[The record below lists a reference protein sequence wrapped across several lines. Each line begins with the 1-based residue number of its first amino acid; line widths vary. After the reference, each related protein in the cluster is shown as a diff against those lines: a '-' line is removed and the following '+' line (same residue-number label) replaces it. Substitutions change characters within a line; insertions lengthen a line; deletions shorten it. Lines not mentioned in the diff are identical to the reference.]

1 MRTSYD
7 QPDKM
12 RDLFRQ
18 LTVNDA
24 TRKTLDVVD
33 NLLQRLTIIGEILS
47 FKSELQTALNEVTI
61 VFLWAYG
68 CVNLLCGHIQ
78 VMHQRIPFLMNTIDE
93 FKSQVP
99 DDHPEILVRVLCV
112 FTYIFLCRDSMC
124 MR

>member
-61 VFLWAYG
+61 VFL
-68 CVNLLCGHIQ
+68 
-78 VMHQRIPFLMNTIDE
+78 
-93 FKSQVP
+93 
-99 DDHPEILVRVLCV
+99 EITGVLTHFV
-112 FTYIFLCRDSMC
+112 DTFR
-124 MR
+124 